1 VVRPESG
8 QRNRRWHQLSG
19 TAEGSDLLW
28 QTSGPDPLR
37 DHSPMASHVE
47 AIIFDGDPQT
57 AALPDGLKTVLL
69 TAGLTMLPL
78 THEALEQ
85 LGAEDWIDT

>member
-1 VVRPESG
+1 
-8 QRNRRWHQLSG
+8 
-19 TAEGSDLLW
+19 
-28 QTSGPDPLR
+28 
-37 DHSPMASHVE
+37 MASHVE